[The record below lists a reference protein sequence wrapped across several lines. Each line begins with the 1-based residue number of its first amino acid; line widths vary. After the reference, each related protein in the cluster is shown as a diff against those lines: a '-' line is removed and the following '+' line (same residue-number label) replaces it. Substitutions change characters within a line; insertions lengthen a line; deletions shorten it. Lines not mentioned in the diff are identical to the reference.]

1 MAAPPAYL
9 DHCLDQRIA
18 VRLRQRGFTVTTT
31 YAEGNAT
38 LRDEDQLV
46 FAATRGS
53 VLVTHN
59 KVDYQRHHR
68 HWASQGRQHGGII
81 AIPQGSLARVELRI
95 AMLLDWIGESPPA
108 PSSLLLWRDLQRH
121 LEQGTRLVG
130 YSESEVRFVLG
141 WPSFDAAGP

>member
-1 MAAPPAYL
+1 MTPTLTDGRAASL
-9 DHCLDQRIA
+9 SRDHCLDQRIA

-46 FAATRGS
+46 FAATRGW

-68 HWASQGRQHGGII
+68 HWASQGRRHGGII

-95 AMLLDWIGESPPA
+95 VCCSIGLASPRLL
-108 PSSLLLWRDLQRH
+108 R
-121 LEQGTRLVG
+121 
-130 YSESEVRFVLG
+130 
-141 WPSFDAAGP
+141 